1 MLMRF
6 SDIMSKYSVDALNM
20 FRDIA
25 VQSVIDDSI
34 FKYESVPYKNY
45 MKLNTKNK
53 DTKQQETFG
62 KRFCDELPEDDKRIC
77 VKMEIDGRTIM
88 LIGKYCKDKHVI
100 LNGYIG
106 GIFGLDANDEWLYTS
121 DLKD

>member
-1 MLMRF
+1 MIVKMKSSSIDAFVDSYINKRINDRLNV
-6 SDIMSKYSVDALNM
+6 YSTN
-20 FRDIA
+20 FIR
-25 VQSVIDDSI
+25 
-34 FKYESVPYKNY
+34 ECVPRKTPANKNT
-45 MKLNTKNK
+45 NSNE
-53 DTKQQETFG
+53 QQKPFG
-62 KRFCDELPEDDKRIC
+62 KRFCDELPQDDKQIC

-106 GIFGLDANDEWLYTS
+106 GIFGLDDNDEWLYTS